1 VQDSGGGLGKVRTC
15 DNREGE
21 GREGPLSGTFL
32 ALTKKRAKKCT
43 PVGQFLQWQGQ
54 EFRKDVQCRGVGGS
68 MGDLP
73 NVTGRSME
81 QQGPET
87 LSCSACTREKR
98 RHVTSAEDVLE
109 GVGVEGEGMGGAGG

>member
-1 VQDSGGGLGKVRTC
+1 LGEARTC

-32 ALTKKRAKKCT
+32 AWTKKRAKKST
-43 PVGQFLQWQGQ
+43 PVGLFLRWQGQ
-54 EFRKDVQCRGVGGS
+54 EFRKDVQCRGWGS
-68 MGDLP
+68 MGNLP

-81 QQGPET
+81 LQGPQT
-87 LSCSACTREKR
+87 LSSSACTREKR
-98 RHVTSAEDVLE
+98 RHVTSAEEVLE